1 MRLADTSILGVADA
15 LPCASFATEIHTVVV
30 LQLLLLLLLRR
41 RIIIIKTTTK
51 IILLFILIDY
61 S

>member
-1 MRLADTSILGVADA
+1 MHLADSILGVADA

-30 LQLLLLLLLRR
+30 LQLLLLLLRR
-41 RIIIIKTTTK
+41 KIIIIKITTK